1 MKSIFFR
8 SFLLTAALIFLSFLT
23 LGVVFVSLATGYLA
37 DQRSKQLDANAN
49 AILNIGGFGFNGTL
63 LIIDKNFLPTLTA
76 VGTLSDATIFVA
88 NSNGKIAACSE
99 TNCLHPGKTLP
110 DSVIQ
115 NILNARNIDAHALS
129 GLLPDERIT
138 VGRAI
143 TSRTGY
149 VGGYLVVSAS
159 AAGQS
164 ALLGGFTRLFLMA
177 GLGVMLFSCLSA
189 YWASRRMTRPL
200 HLMGLASRRF
210 AQGDFDIRIPKGRSA
225 DEIDELAEAFNAMAD
240 ALQKA
245 EALRSGFIANV
256 SHELK
261 TPMTTIAGFI
271 DGILDGT
278 IPRDKGLEYLSAIRS
293 EVMRL
298 SRLVSGM
305 LNIARLQAGQLP
317 APRPFDIVDLLC
329 RTLLS
334 FEGAIERK
342 DMRVETELP
351 EEPVVVLAD
360 PDTVTQV
367 VYNLLDNAIK
377 YGGAGGQLWLG
388 LRKKGGK
395 LSVSVRNEG
404 PDIPAED
411 LPYVFERF
419 HKADK
424 SRGMDKASL
433 GLGLYIVK
441 TILGNMRESITVTSG
456 GGVTEFVF
464 TLSEGKR

>member
-8 SFLLTAALIFLSFLT
+8 SFLLTATLIFLSFLI

-37 DQRSKQLDANAN
+37 DQRGKQLNVNADAIMQNMYFDGFRIWTESLAP
-49 AILNIGGFGFNGTL
+49 LNM
-63 LIIDKNFLPTLTA
+63 
-76 VGTLSDATIFVA
+76 VGTLADAVIFVTNTSGRIIA
-88 NSNGKIAACSE
+88 TSESNSARMGE
-99 TNCLHPGKTLP
+99 TVPE
-110 DSVIQ
+110 SVIQ
-115 NILNARNIDAHALS
+115 SVVNNTAIDAHALS
-129 GLLPDERIT
+129 GLFSDDRVT
-138 VGRAI
+138 VGRII
-143 TSRTGY
+143 TSPRGV
-149 VGGYLVVSAS
+149 VGGYLLVSAS
-159 AAGQS
+159 AAGQGE
-164 ALLGGFTRLFLMA
+164 LLGGFTRLFLMA

-189 YWASRRMTRPL
+189 YWTSRRMTRPL
-200 HLMGLASRRF
+200 YLMGQASRRF
-210 AQGDFDIRIPKGRSA
+210 AQGDFDIRVPRGGTA

-278 IPRDKGLEYLSAIRS
+278 IPREKGTEYLTAIRS

-305 LNIARLQAGQLP
+305 LGIARLQAGQTP
-317 APRPFDIVDLLC
+317 APRPFDLVDLMC

-334 FEGAIERK
+334 FEGAIERR

-351 EEPVVVLAD
+351 EEPVIVLAD
-360 PDTVTQV
+360 PDAITQV
-367 VYNLLDNAIK
+367 MYNLLDNAIK
-377 YGGAGGQLWLG
+377 YSREGGQLWLG

-395 LSVSVRNEG
+395 LHVSVRNEG
-404 PDIPAED
+404 DIPAED

-424 SRGMDKASL
+424 SRGVDKTSL

-441 TILGNMRESITVTSG
+441 TILGNMRESITATSAD
-456 GGVTEFVF
+456 GVTEFVF